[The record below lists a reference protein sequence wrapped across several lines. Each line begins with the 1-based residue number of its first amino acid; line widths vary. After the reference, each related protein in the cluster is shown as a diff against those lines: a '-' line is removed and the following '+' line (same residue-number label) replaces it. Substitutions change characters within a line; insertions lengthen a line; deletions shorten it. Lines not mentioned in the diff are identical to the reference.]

1 MQLST
6 LVIGNWQISKP
17 WMCREPC
24 IVLSPPRVS
33 VRANPTGDYLN
44 WPLQCWEQFNS
55 APFMLLKLVCLTTS
69 SWMSSIISPN
79 RCIEK
84 LAEFWR
90 RRSNQCFSYLKRKKC
105 ECLKSLVTVEEVF
118 VLYTESSGWANWAN
132 IEKGCV
138 KTEVCGG
145 FVKNTWQQVK
155 RVFALLKFKIL
166 FGMTQCW
173 FNPCPI
179 FMPPDSRLSIHL
191 YTSHRQ
197 STVRT
202 LVLDLRMRCGVTLR

>member
-1 MQLST
+1 MQLFSWWLLT
-6 LVIGNWQISKP
+6 GRYPSSGCVEIPVLY
-17 WMCREPC
+17 
-24 IVLSPPRVS
+24 LSPPRVS

-44 WPLQCWEQFNS
+44 WALQCWEQFNS

-69 SWMSSIISPN
+69 SWISSIVSPN

-84 LAEFWR
+84 FAEFWR
-90 RRSNQCFSYLKRKKC
+90 GRSNQCFSCLKRKKC
-105 ECLKSLVTVEEVF
+105 ECLKPLVTVEEVF
-118 VLYTESSGWANWAN
+118 VLYTESNRWVNWAN

-145 FVKNTWQQVK
+145 FVKTTWQQVK

-179 FMPPDSRLSIHL
+179 FMPHDSRLSVHL